1 MKRILRKLKEWFVN
15 LPETQKGYVLLILL
29 LILGIILRWNYI
41 IDNIIKG
48 FSYFSK

>member
-1 MKRILRKLKEWFVN
+1 MGEKLNKLKSWFLA
-15 LPETQKGYVLLILL
+15 LPETQKGYILLII
-29 LILGIILRWNYI
+29 ILAFGIIIRWNYI